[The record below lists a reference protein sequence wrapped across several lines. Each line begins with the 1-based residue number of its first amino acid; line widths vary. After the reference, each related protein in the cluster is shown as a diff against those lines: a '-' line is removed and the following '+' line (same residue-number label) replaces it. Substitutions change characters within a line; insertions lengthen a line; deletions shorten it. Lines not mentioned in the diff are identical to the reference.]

1 MVIQHGEVLD
11 PTAEK
16 EQEMLDGP
24 TAENDEGE
32 VGGDIDEVDEAKAAH
47 DEASVRTVHA
57 QAIKEAEELGFA
69 MSQRERDI
77 ALGLVSQSASIIAY
91 CKLACA
97 DFCSRLLDW
106 PDVFMIQARFKQNLT
121 NTLRLQK
128 CTAKRAVSTV
138 VCPHDGIPTS
148 LA

>member
-77 ALGLVSQSASIIAY
+77 ALGLFPKVRQLSPIASW
-91 CKLACA
+91 LALTFALGCWIGPT
-97 DFCSRLLDW
+97 CS
-106 PDVFMIQARFKQNLT
+106 
-121 NTLRLQK
+121 
-128 CTAKRAVSTV
+128 
-138 VCPHDGIPTS
+138 
-148 LA
+148 